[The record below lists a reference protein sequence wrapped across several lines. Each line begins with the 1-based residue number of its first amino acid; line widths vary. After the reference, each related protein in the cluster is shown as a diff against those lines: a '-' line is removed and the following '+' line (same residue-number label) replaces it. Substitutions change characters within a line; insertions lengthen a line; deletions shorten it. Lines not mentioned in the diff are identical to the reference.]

1 MAWKKEKKNH
11 RKENVLLA
19 YTEALQPQP
28 EIVIISEKPGKEED
42 ARQITAQNIHLTPKK
57 ERKSKMTYKNREGYP
72 DPTSGKAI
80 KAAGHMPTHIYNA
93 YTVLNNTA
101 GLLGLEITGIRD
113 KKTKKEWKRGG

>member
-1 MAWKKEKKNH
+1 
-11 RKENVLLA
+11 
-19 YTEALQPQP
+19 
-28 EIVIISEKPGKEED
+28 
-42 ARQITAQNIHLTPKK
+42 
-57 ERKSKMTYKNREGYP
+57 MTYKNSEGYP

-80 KAAGHMPTHIYNA
+80 KAATHIYNA

>member
-1 MAWKKEKKNH
+1 MNMQKIAKIMLRRMSH
-11 RKENVLLA
+11 DCI
-19 YTEALQPQP
+19 P
-28 EIVIISEKPGKEED
+28 I
-42 ARQITAQNIHLTPKK
+42 
-57 ERKSKMTYKNREGYP
+57 
-72 DPTSGKAI
+72 TSGKAI

>member
-1 MAWKKEKKNH
+1 MAYKNH
-11 RKENVLLA
+11 
-19 YTEALQPQP
+19 
-28 EIVIISEKPGKEED
+28 
-42 ARQITAQNIHLTPKK
+42 
-57 ERKSKMTYKNREGYP
+57 EGYP

-80 KAAGHMPTHIYNA
+80 KAAGHMHIYNA

>member
-1 MAWKKEKKNH
+1 MGRTDLRPDITKE
-11 RKENVLLA
+11 VL
-19 YTEALQPQP
+19 
-28 EIVIISEKPGKEED
+28 EEYI
-42 ARQITAQNIHLTPKK
+42 R
-57 ERKSKMTYKNREGYP
+57 
-72 DPTSGKAI
+72 KAI